1 MRVVVIQGRTL
12 ACYVG
17 RKQVSVIEIDD
28 WDDWDGD
35 YRGFIEDYRV
45 RGDDAL

>member
-17 RKQVSVIEIDD
+17 RKQVSVVEI
-28 WDDWDGD
+28 DDWDGD